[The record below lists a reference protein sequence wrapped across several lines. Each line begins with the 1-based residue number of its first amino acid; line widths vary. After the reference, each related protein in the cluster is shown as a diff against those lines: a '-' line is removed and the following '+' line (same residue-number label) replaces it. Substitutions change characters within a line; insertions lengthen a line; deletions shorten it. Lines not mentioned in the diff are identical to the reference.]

1 MSECSVFV
9 MSIYSF
15 SNRSLAQKSSRKT
28 FWNVPS
34 YDLVISES
42 PSVHPLYHCSGSW
55 ACDEG

>member
-1 MSECSVFV
+1 

-15 SNRSLAQKSSRKT
+15 SNQSLAQKSSRKT

-42 PSVHPLYHCSGSW
+42 PSVHPLYIVQVHGASDVG
-55 ACDEG
+55 